1 MKLTW
6 HLPAIA
12 TCLVV
17 NFSSCAQNSE
27 ISVEPAPAFIN
38 IEVEA
43 ESFVSQS
50 KSELRKWVLQD
61 DNTASGG
68 RYIQILPDTRV
79 THDDKLIRGENFT
92 NDPGTVAIV
101 SYDAEIP
108 KAGRY
113 YVWSRALSTGSEDNG
128 VHVGIDGTWPL
139 TGARLQWCDG
149 KKKWWYESK
158 QRTKEEHC
166 GVPYLIYLDI
176 PTAGKHQ
183 IQFSMREDGFRM
195 DKFLLTTNKDFK
207 PLN

>member
-6 HLPAIA
+6 HLLAIA

-27 ISVEPAPAFIN
+27 ISVEPVPAFIN

-101 SYDAEIP
+101 SYNVEIP

-113 YVWSRALSTGSEDNG
+113 YVWSRALSIGSEDNG
-128 VHVGIDGTWPL
+128 VHVGIDGAWPL

-176 PTAGKHQ
+176 PTTGKHQ